1 MMKCLFLT
9 ASFVVFVANF
19 LSAQDTAPIK
29 IATDRLLWHENVDK
43 QQQKLL
49 NEGGVVALSEDPSIN
64 LHVKEALI
72 HRVDELQRQLEIDSQ
87 YTSNIKKKYL
97 RSLESMLKGFNEN
110 WRNKDYS
117 IAQAPSLVKAFE
129 DCMDLDFKNESI
141 QPVLDKQE
149 YGVGKIL
156 VECFLYPSENIGV
169 APTRLELIRKYCGL
183 HPDDILKV
191 LRNYSNTYFTDSLIK
206 VAAYR
211 DISKLY
217 NYAQARDE
225 LGARIRRHPD
235 TLVHLISQMATS
247 KSGRLYFPFLEN
259 LLRGKITIEE
269 IDKVKEN
276 DLAYFRLMVQTRVEY
291 AGRLL
296 PPLKD
301 TAREMKA
308 LTSMMA
314 RKAKEY
320 FVNEI
325 NALHSVDNEAIRFKR
340 LEGLSA
346 PELYY
351 IAVLSEDQI
360 YTSSFVKGVYPRI
373 FQRMTNPRG
382 DSLLLSVN
390 GDYFRKFIKMCAGY
404 NTLNDFLGRME
415 KENASVLMK
424 AFVIGLEKTE
434 GTEEAVDVADSYSSI
449 MDKNS
454 ELAEFIKAE
463 VRWNLEKST
472 KTDSKKGK
480 VIYNIL
486 SVLFESADTTSKI
499 NLSET
504 LGIPPVYTV
513 DYKSLKDD
521 SGRIVM
527 QAFFYGD
534 EDKDGQNSF
543 ASFMGMFRNNP
554 NWKIVENSEWVGIS
568 TAKGKLIQIYA
579 NKPLMG
585 ENDPEET
592 AINHLT
598 DYLFDH
604 KLQPSIFIHRGH
616 SFHVQSTMKRIMPTA
631 RIVILGSC
639 GGYNNINEVLSI
651 SNDAH
656 IISSKQTGTMHVN
669 EPILQAM
676 NSSLLA
682 GKNID
687 WIGMWKELGSK
698 FTTGDAKEK
707 FDDYIPPF
715 KNMGALFIK
724 AYRKAMDTEK

>member
-129 DCMDLDFKNESI
+129 ECMVLDFKNESI

-183 HPDDILKV
+183 HPDDILRV

-449 MDKNS
+449 MDKNA

>member
-49 NEGGVVALSEDPSIN
+49 NEEGVVALSEDPSIN

>member
-19 LSAQDTAPIK
+19 LSAQDTASIK

-49 NEGGVVALSEDPSIN
+49 NEAGVVALSQDPSIN

-117 IAQAPSLVKAFE
+117 VAQAPSLVKAFE
-129 DCMDLDFKNESI
+129 ECMVLDFKNESI

-183 HPDDILKV
+183 HPDDILRV

-217 NYAQARDE
+217 DYAQARDE

-449 MDKNS
+449 MDKNA

-616 SFHVQSTMKRIMPTA
+616 SFHVQSTMKRIIPSA

-669 EPILQAM
+669 EPILQAI

-687 WIGMWKELGSK
+687 WISMWKDLGSK

-724 AYRKAMDTEK
+724 AYRKAMDIEK

>member
-449 MDKNS
+449 MDKNA

>member
-1 MMKCLFLT
+1 MMKCFFLT
-9 ASFVVFVANF
+9 ASFVVFLANF

-49 NEGGVVALSEDPSIN
+49 NPEGVVDLSKDPSIN

-72 HRVDELQRQLEIDSQ
+72 HRVDEIQRELELDTLF
-87 YTSNIKKKYL
+87 TSNTKKKYL
-97 RSLESMLKGFNEN
+97 RSLELMLKGFNEN

-129 DCMDLDFKNESI
+129 ECMALDNKNESI

-156 VECFLYPSENIGV
+156 VECFLYPSENSGV
-169 APTRLELIRKYCGL
+169 APSRLELVRKYCGL
-183 HPDDILKV
+183 HPDEILTV
-191 LRNYSNTYFTDSLIK
+191 LRNYPNTYFTDSLIK

-217 NYAQARDE
+217 DYAQARND

-308 LTSMMA
+308 LTVMMA

-340 LEGLSA
+340 LDGLSA
-346 PELYY
+346 QELYY

-373 FQRMTNPRG
+373 FQRMANPRG

-424 AFVIGLEKTE
+424 AFVIGLEKTD

-449 MDKNS
+449 MDKNA
-454 ELAEFIKAE
+454 ELADFIKSE
-463 VRWNLEKST
+463 VRWNLEKSA
-472 KTDSKKGK
+472 KVDSRKGK

-486 SVLFESADTTSKI
+486 STLFESADTTSKI

-543 ASFMGMFRNNP
+543 TSFMGMFRNNP

-604 KLQPSIFIHRGH
+604 KLKPSIFIHRGH

-669 EPILQAM
+669 EPILQAI
-676 NSSLLA
+676 NGSLLA

-687 WIGMWKELGSK
+687 WISMWKDLSSK

-724 AYRKAMDTEK
+724 AYHKAMDADK

>member
-1 MMKCLFLT
+1 MKCLFLT

-449 MDKNS
+449 MDKNA